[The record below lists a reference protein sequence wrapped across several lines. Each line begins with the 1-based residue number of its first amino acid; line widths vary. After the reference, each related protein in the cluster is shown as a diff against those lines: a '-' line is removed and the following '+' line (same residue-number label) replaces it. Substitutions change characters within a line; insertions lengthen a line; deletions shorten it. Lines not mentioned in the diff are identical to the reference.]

1 METATL
7 KDKLLGLLVKSF
19 QEKEYRFVDPFF
31 VDSAEEKDY
40 IL

>member
-1 METATL
+1 METQPL
-7 KDKLLGLLVKSF
+7 KDKLLGLLIKPF
-19 QEKEYRFVDPFF
+19 QEKEYRFVGPFF